1 MMLVDS
7 RSELPTWENERL
19 PSGFTE
25 FPASL
30 PQMRPGAPGKVG
42 QLRMRFERRSGR
54 TKLVDLYSTG
64 PLRVNRVLYIDDLL
78 DDMAFVFM
86 QSVSGGILQGDRYSI
101 EVEVGQGAR
110 VHLASQA
117 ATKVYRME
125 ADYATQHAEVRV
137 EESGYLEY
145 WNDPVI
151 PYRGVRFFNS
161 VDIVTAPGAAVVYS
175 EALSPGRVAFGESF
189 EYELV
194 RTQLTARS
202 ETGRLRAADVNV
214 VEPGKFPPTSI
225 GLFGPYS
232 HVGSLLVLSPAE
244 DAGAVVG
251 HVQTGVTRDSTT
263 NLTGVS
269 ALPLG
274 DGAFVRTLGHATED
288 VQRVLEG
295 AWEGARRHLIGA
307 GLPRVRSAKYG
318 FEFQQR

>member
-1 MMLVDS
+1 MLIDNH
-7 RSELPTWENERL
+7 SELATWRRERL
-19 PSGFTE
+19 PAGFAT
-25 FPASL
+25 FSASL

-42 QLRMRFERRSGR
+42 RLQMRFERRDGR

-64 PLRVNRVLYIDDLL
+64 PLRVMRVLYIDDVL
-78 DDMAFVFM
+78 DDMAFAII

-101 EVEVGQGAR
+101 EVAVGPGAR
-110 VHLASQA
+110 VHLTSQA

-161 VDIVTAPGAAVVYS
+161 VDIVTAPGATVLYS
-175 EALSPGRVAFGESF
+175 EALSPGRVDSDESF

-194 RTQLTARS
+194 RTQVKARA
-202 ETGRLRAADVNV
+202 EAGHLRAADVNV
-214 VEPGKFPPTSI
+214 MEPGRFPPSSI
-225 GLFGPYS
+225 GLLGPYS
-232 HVGSLLVLSPAE
+232 HVGSLLVLVPSDDAE
-244 DAGAVVG
+244 AVVG
-251 HVQTGVTRDSTT
+251 HVKAGVIRDATP

-269 ALPLG
+269 TLPRG
-274 DGAFVRTLGHATED
+274 DGVFIRTLGYSTED

-295 AWEGARRHLIGA
+295 GWAGARRHLVGA
-307 GLPRVRSAKYG
+307 GLPRIRSAKYG
-318 FEFQQR
+318 FEFGHG